1 MMIRNPKL
9 LFIKYSQTVLPAS
22 VGGDLH
28 LEGRHGHPE
37 GVHRVE
43 RTLGLACH
51 NNIDNDDGDDDN
63 DNDNDDN
70 DDDPRLH
77 TGSPARGKRGRCR
90 SCPRHTRQPCP
101 D

>member
-1 MMIRNPKL
+1 M
-9 LFIKYSQTVLPAS
+9 LPAS

-51 NNIDNDDGDDDN
+51 NNNDDNNDDDN
-63 DNDNDDN
+63 DNDDN
-70 DDDPRLH
+70 DDPRLH
-77 TGSPARGKRGRCR
+77 TGSPARGMLGRCR
-90 SCPRHTRQPCP
+90 SCPRHTRQQCP